1 MYYSTVVRV
10 VREGTEEPVAGARVS
25 LFDRDRF
32 LKDDLL
38 GEGDTNAQGEV
49 RFDYN
54 SEDFVDLDDRLT
66 GVFPDLYVVVHAA
79 DGSAAVTTRA
89 ETVPNTPRKSITVTV
104 PASATFGA
112 APPPAEPEPAA

>member
-10 VREGTEEPVAGARVS
+10 VREGTEEPVAGAKVS

-66 GVFPDLYVVVHAA
+66 GVFPDLYVVVRAA
-79 DGSAAVTTRA
+79 DGSEVVTTRA

-112 APPPAEPEPAA
+112 VPPAEPEPAA